1 MSSASALAL
10 YRKLWRLT
18 RVLPRQAQ
26 PYYRGSIRSGFVAF
40 RDEDDE
46 ETLQRIAEQC
56 QRDATWVLQKYK
68 VQPDKGSK

>member
-18 RVLPRQAQ
+18 RSLPRQVQ
-26 PYYRGSIRSGFVAF
+26 PYYRNNIRSGFVAF

-46 ETLQRIAEQC
+46 ETLQRISEQC
-56 QRDATWVLQKYK
+56 QRDAEWVLQKYK
-68 VQPDKGSK
+68 TQPRERRK